1 MAGNSGG
8 PWGGGS
14 SNGGSGGGGNRGN
27 GSGGD
32 NGNGNGNG
40 SRRPGGGEGQ
50 NIPELDDI
58 MRKGQEQLRV
68 LMGGRGNGSGGPGQ
82 GGGDPISPRTMWI
95 GGIILA
101 LGAWLYVSFYSVQ
114 PGEQGVELFLGSEYR
129 ITGDGPHLAPWPLVT
144 AEVLD
149 TAQERTEA
157 IGNNRSG
164 ASDAGL
170 MLTTDENIVDIDF
183 DVVWNIND
191 PADYLFNLRDPENTI
206 RSVAESAMREII
218 AQSELAPIL
227 NRDRQL
233 IGDQALALIQTTMDS
248 YGSGVNIIRINLDR
262 ADPPVEVID
271 AFREVQAAEQE
282 RDRLERTADAYS
294 NRVTAGARGE
304 AAQILEEAEGYRA
317 RVVNEALGEASRFLA
332 VLEEY
337 EVAPEVT
344 RRRLYL
350 ETLERVLGD
359 TDLVIIDSDTGGS
372 GVVPYLPLNELR
384 RPQGDATTTG
394 SSN

>member
-8 PWGGGS
+8 PWGGGTGS
-14 SNGGSGGGGNRGN
+14 SGGGGGNRGN
-27 GSGGD
+27 GGSNGND
-32 NGNGNGNG
+32 NGNGGG
-40 SRRPGGGEGQ
+40 PRRPGGGDGQ
-50 NIPELDDI
+50 NIPELDDL

-68 LMGGRGNGSGGPGQ
+68 LMGGRGGGTGGGRQ
-82 GGGDPISPRTMWI
+82 GGGDPVSPRFLWI
-95 GGIILA
+95 GGIAVAA
-101 LGAWLYVSFYSVQ
+101 LAWLYASFYSVQ

-129 ITGDGPHLAPWPLVT
+129 ITGDGPHLAPWPLVS
-144 AEVLD
+144 AEVLG
-149 TAQERTEA
+149 TEQERTEA

-164 ASDAGL
+164 ASDTGL

-183 DVVWNIND
+183 DVVWNINNA
-191 PADYLFNLRDPENTI
+191 ADYLFNLRDPEATI
-206 RSVAESAMREII
+206 RAVAESAMREII

-248 YGSGVNIIRINLDR
+248 YESGVNIIRINLDR

-304 AAQILEEAEGYRA
+304 AAQVLEEAEGYRA

-332 VLEEY
+332 ILQEY

-350 ETLERVLGD
+350 ETLERVLGE

-372 GVVPYLPLNELR
+372 GIVPYLPLNELR
-384 RPQGDATTTG
+384 RPSGDAATG
-394 SSN
+394 GSN

>member
-32 NGNGNGNG
+32 NGNGNGP
-40 SRRPGGGEGQ
+40 RRPGGGDGQ

-68 LMGGRGNGSGGPGQ
+68 LMGGRGNGSGGSGQ

-95 GGIILA
+95 GAIILG
-101 LGAWLYVSFYSVQ
+101 LGAWLYASFYSVQ

-149 TAQERTEA
+149 TDQERTEA

-164 ASDAGL
+164 ASDTGL

-183 DVVWNIND
+183 DVVWNINN
-191 PADYLFNLRDPENTI
+191 PADFLFNLRDPENTI

-262 ADPPVEVID
+262 ADPPTQVID
-271 AFREVQAAEQE
+271 SFREVQAAAQE

-304 AAQILEEAEGYRA
+304 AAQLLEEAEGYRA

-332 VLEEY
+332 ILQEY
-337 EVAPEVT
+337 EAAPEVT

-359 TDLVIIDSDTGGS
+359 TDLVVIDGDAGGS

>member
-14 SNGGSGGGGNRGN
+14 SNGSGGGGGNRG
-27 GSGGD
+27 GGD
-32 NGNGNGNG
+32 NGNGP
-40 SRRPGGGEGQ
+40 RRPGGGDGQ

-68 LMGGRGNGSGGPGQ
+68 LMGGRGGNSGGGNQ
-82 GGGDPISPRTMWI
+82 GGSDPISPRTLWI
-95 GGIILA
+95 GGILLA
-101 LGAWLYVSFYSVQ
+101 FGAWFYASFYSVQ

-144 AEVLD
+144 AEVIGTD
-149 TAQERTEA
+149 QERTEA

-164 ASDAGL
+164 TSDAGL

-183 DVVWNIND
+183 DVVWNINN

-248 YGSGVNIIRINLDR
+248 YESGVNIIRINLDR
-262 ADPPVEVID
+262 ADPPTQVID
-271 AFREVQAAEQE
+271 AFREVQAAAQE

-304 AAQILEEAEGYRA
+304 AAQLLEEAEGYRA

-359 TDLVIIDSDTGGS
+359 TDLVIIDSETGGS

-384 RPQGDATTTG
+384 RPTGEATTTG

>member
-14 SNGGSGGGGNRGN
+14 SGSGGGGDRGRP
-27 GSGGD
+27 SS
-32 NGNGNGNG
+32 NGNGNGP
-40 SRRPGGGEGQ
+40 RRPEGGQGQ
-50 NIPELDDI
+50 NIPELDEI

-68 LMGGRGNGSGGPGQ
+68 LMGGRGGGTGGGNQ

-95 GGIILA
+95 GGIILV
-101 LGAWLYVSFYSVQ
+101 LGAWLYASFYAVQ

-129 ITGDGPHLAPWPLVT
+129 ITGDGPHLAPWPLIT

-164 ASDAGL
+164 TSDTGL

-183 DVVWNIND
+183 DVVWNISN
-191 PADYLFNLRDPENTI
+191 PADYLFNLRDPEATI
-206 RSVAESAMREII
+206 RAVAESAMREII

-233 IGDQALALIQTTMDS
+233 IGDQAFALIQTTMDS
-248 YGSGVNIIRINLDR
+248 YESGVNIIRINLDR
-262 ADPPVEVID
+262 ADPPTQVID
-271 AFREVQAAEQE
+271 SFREVQAAAQE

-304 AAQILEEAEGYRA
+304 AAQLLEEAEGYRA

-332 VLEEY
+332 ILAEY
-337 EVAPEVT
+337 EVAPDVT

-350 ETLERVLGD
+350 ETLERVLSE

-384 RPQGDATTTG
+384 RPNADTTTTG

>member
-8 PWGGGS
+8 PWGGGNN
-14 SNGGSGGGGNRGN
+14 NGGGNGGGGSR
-27 GSGGD
+27 
-32 NGNGNGNG
+32 GNGNGP
-40 SRRPGGGEGQ
+40 RRPGGGDGQ

-68 LMGGRGNGSGGPGQ
+68 LMGGRGGGTGGSGQ
-82 GGGDPISPRTMWI
+82 GGGADPISPRTLWI
-95 GGIILA
+95 GGIVLA
-101 LGAWLYVSFYSVQ
+101 LGAWFWASFYSVQ

-144 AEVLD
+144 AEVLATD
-149 TAQERTEA
+149 QERTES
-157 IGNNRSG
+157 IGANRAGANNL
-164 ASDAGL
+164 GL

-183 DVVWNIND
+183 DVVWNISS
-191 PADYLFNLRDPENTI
+191 PSEFLFNLRDPEATI
-206 RSVAESAMREII
+206 RAVGESAMREII
-218 AQSELAPIL
+218 SQSELAPIL

-233 IGDQALALIQTTMDS
+233 IADQAEELIQQTLDVYDS
-248 YGSGVNIIRINLDR
+248 GINVLRVNLDR
-262 ADPPVEVID
+262 ADPPAEVID
-271 AFREVQAAEQE
+271 AFLDVQAAEQE
-282 RDRLERTADAYS
+282 RDRLERTADAYF

-304 AAQILEEAEGYRA
+304 AAQVLEEAEGYRA

-332 VLEEY
+332 VLQEY
-337 EVAPEVT
+337 NLAPDVT

-350 ETLERVLGD
+350 ESMERVLAE
-359 TDLVIIDSDTGGS
+359 TDLVIIDSENGGGGS

-384 RPQGDATTTG
+384 RPSGATTTTG